1 MKRDI
6 ELEATLV
13 AKYAAVGPVLDERSR
28 RRWAAAESLAIG
40 YGGDAVV
47 SSATGVARETI
58 RKGRREIARDEAPTD
73 RIRRPGGGRPR
84 IQQDQPGIQAAL
96 QALVDPLTRG
106 DPTSP
111 LRWTCKSRAKL
122 AAALNEQG
130 WRVSSTTVGRLLHRL
145 GYRLQSPRKRQEGA
159 THPDRNA
166 QFEHIN
172 QTADEHLTA
181 GQPVISVDTKKKELV
196 GNFKNGGREWQP
208 KGTPPAVLVHD
219 FPTDAEGK
227 AIPYGVYDMARN
239 EAWVSV
245 GWDHDTPAFAVAS
258 IRHWWHQMGCG
269 AYPEATT
276 LFITADAGGS
286 NGYRLRAWKHEL
298 QQLAD
303 ETGLTIEVSHFP
315 PGTSKWNKIEQPA
328 LLSHHGELARHPADD
343 VRDHR
348 RPHRE
353 RPDSHRAPGPGR
365 TRRRGVSHGRYGDQ
379 GRDGRT
385 RAGPRCVSR
394 GVELQTVTP
403 IKLKTLY
410 RSLSLFRLHESIG
423 GVAAG
428 RTEAPRVRLSRREQ
442 NTIFQ
447 GPVGGP
453 QCSNTKNS
461 AMTVPSD

>member
-6 ELEATLV
+6 EVEATLV
-13 AKYAAVGPVLDERSR
+13 AKYAVVAPVLDERSR
-28 RRWAAAESLAIG
+28 RRWAAAESRAIG

-47 SSATGVARETI
+47 SSATGLARATI
-58 RKGRREIARDEAPTD
+58 RKGRGEIARDEAPTD

-96 QALVDPLTRG
+96 EALVDPLTRG

-122 AAALNEQG
+122 AAALTEQG

-172 QTADEHLTA
+172 RTADEHLSA

-245 GWDHDTPAFAVAS
+245 SYSNHVVTILRSGPA
-258 IRHWWHQMGCG
+258 
-269 AYPEATT
+269 
-276 LFITADAGGS
+276 
-286 NGYRLRAWKHEL
+286 
-298 QQLAD
+298 
-303 ETGLTIEVSHFP
+303 
-315 PGTSKWNKIEQPA
+315 
-328 LLSHHGELARHPADD
+328 
-343 VRDHR
+343 
-348 RPHRE
+348 
-353 RPDSHRAPGPGR
+353 
-365 TRRRGVSHGRYGDQ
+365 
-379 GRDGRT
+379 
-385 RAGPRCVSR
+385 
-394 GVELQTVTP
+394 
-403 IKLKTLY
+403 
-410 RSLSLFRLHESIG
+410 
-423 GVAAG
+423 
-428 RTEAPRVRLSRREQ
+428 
-442 NTIFQ
+442 
-447 GPVGGP
+447 
-453 QCSNTKNS
+453 
-461 AMTVPSD
+461 